1 MCLVCASYLFI
12 SIFFLLDQCVAS
24 VLLYLFFHYSRA
36 GFRAVLNNSTHT
48 HTKKHTRI
56 CLFPLV
62 FFFFSLLCFV
72 HFALPVVLLVLSSF
86 LLLLCI
92 ITAEYL
98 VVSFISFF
106 DFVRGVFVCNFGDTL
121 GILWTSQHFPCVFCV
136 RVWFRLLILLWLCS
150 FIITSLCLSCSVS
163 IPNLIIISVVIS
175 YEWFVEISFYL
186 FIHFQFLTKTVSSSF
201 VTNQSNW
208 YCAAPRNS
216 CSFCPYKVTMLL
228 VECCF

>member
-36 GFRAVLNNSTHT
+36 GFRAVLNNSTHK

-98 VVSFISFF
+98 VVSFNLFF

-186 FIHFQFLTKTVSSSF
+186 FIHFQFLTKSVSS
-201 VTNQSNW
+201 
-208 YCAAPRNS
+208 
-216 CSFCPYKVTMLL
+216 
-228 VECCF
+228 